1 MTGFFFSP
9 YNTPDT
15 TAESLGREPAV
26 ITVQYTYSLPFSPTY
41 IHEVVEPLAALT
53 QPERG
58 DTRGLTL
65 GVPPV
70 EHIRLVVPHEDL
82 QAIGGSQLSTH
93 REHPTQGDP
102 GPNILRLVAILR

>member
-1 MTGFFFSP
+1 MIVSLSP

-15 TAESLGREPAV
+15 TTESLGREPAV
-26 ITVQYTYSLPFSPTY
+26 ITLPFSPTY

-58 DTRGLTL
+58 DTRGVTL

-70 EHIRLVVPHEDL
+70 EHIRLVVPHEVL
-82 QAIGGSQLSTH
+82 QAIGGSQLGTH
-93 REHPTQGDP
+93 REHLTQGDP
-102 GPNILRLVAILR
+102 GPNTLRLVAILR